1 MIMSRACELSSHG
14 LLPDLHCQEC
24 VSNCRKG
31 LKSNHKVVAPV
42 TFVPLLHLYLVMLVI
57 IVAHTLHSWVRLFE
71 LFSTAT
77 YIAPSSTMK
86 ALQQH
91 GDFLVSTDLFS
102 PFPVTKVCD
111 ALSNMVFPSPSDGE
125 PIGMTIAY
133 LILCVSGTHR
143 NKNSRS
149 IPLLTPGFF
158 LRNPCILEEYCL
170 LCSRSLSPHVAAF

>member
-1 MIMSRACELSSHG
+1 M
-14 LLPDLHCQEC
+14 
-24 VSNCRKG
+24 
-31 LKSNHKVVAPV
+31 
-42 TFVPLLHLYLVMLVI
+42 PLLHLYLVMLVI

-77 YIAPSSTMK
+77 YIALSSTMK

-102 PFPVTKVCD
+102 PFPVTKVCG

-125 PIGMTIAY
+125 PIGMTMAY
-133 LILCVSGTHR
+133 LVLWVSGTHL

-158 LRNPCILEEYCL
+158 LRNPCILEEYYPL
-170 LCSRSLSPHVAAF
+170 WSRYLSPHVAAF